1 MSGDRMENIGDNIR
15 ESMSKLTL
23 ETTGLIFVL
32 VTVILALITTTL
44 VIFEQWG
51 TARLIATFTLVAMG
65 GAFVSLAVHQITEE
79 DDY

>member
-1 MSGDRMENIGDNIR
+1 MGEALENIGDNIR

-32 VTVILALITTTL
+32 VTVILALITTIL

-51 TARLIATFTLVAMG
+51 TARLFATFTLVAMG
-65 GAFVSLAVHQITEE
+65 GAFISLAVHQITEE

>member
-1 MSGDRMENIGDNIR
+1 MGEALENIGDNIR

-32 VTVILALITTTL
+32 VTVILALITTVL
-44 VIFEQWG
+44 VIFEQCG
-51 TARLIATFTLVAMG
+51 AARLIATFTLVAMG

>member
-1 MSGDRMENIGDNIR
+1 MGEALENIGDNIR

-32 VTVILALITTTL
+32 ITVILALITTTL

-51 TARLIATFTLVAMG
+51 TSRLFATFTLVAMG

>member
-1 MSGDRMENIGDNIR
+1 MGEALENIGDNIR

-32 VTVILALITTTL
+32 VTVILALITTVL

-51 TARLIATFTLVAMG
+51 TSRLFATFTLVAMG

>member
-1 MSGDRMENIGDNIR
+1 MGEALENIGDNIR

-51 TARLIATFTLVAMG
+51 TSRLFATFTLVAMG

>member
-1 MSGDRMENIGDNIR
+1 MGEALENIGDNIR

-65 GAFVSLAVHQITEE
+65 GAFISLAVHQITEE